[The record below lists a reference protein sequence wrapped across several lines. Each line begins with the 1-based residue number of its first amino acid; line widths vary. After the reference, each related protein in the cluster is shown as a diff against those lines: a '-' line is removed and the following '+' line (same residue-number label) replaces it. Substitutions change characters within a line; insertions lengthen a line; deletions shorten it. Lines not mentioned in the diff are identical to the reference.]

1 MVYKPPIRYCSRSAI
16 ASARGRRHKI
26 GDTTMP
32 RMLRVMSLVF
42 AVALVQV
49 CGAALAQPM
58 KQIKLTEKQVQSYI
72 AAQKELT
79 AIADKMEG
87 SAAEKPDAKLQGD
100 LETVA
105 KKYGFKD
112 FAEYDDVAANVSMVL
127 SGIDPQTKAFLQ
139 PPEAIKKEIEQVTAD
154 KTLSEKDKK
163 QVLEEL
169 NEALKSTAPIQHAS
183 NVELVKKYLDK
194 IEAALR

>member
-1 MVYKPPIRYCSRSAI
+1 
-16 ASARGRRHKI
+16 
-26 GDTTMP
+26 MP
-32 RMLRVMSLVF
+32 RMLRVMSLAI
-42 AVALVQV
+42 AVALAQV
-49 CGAALAQPM
+49 CGAALAQGPL

-87 SAAEKPDAKLQGD
+87 SAAEKPDGKLQAD

-112 FAEYDDVAANVSMVL
+112 FAEYDDVASNVSMVL
-127 SGIDPQTKAFLQ
+127 SGIDPQTKAFMQ

-154 KTLSEKDKK
+154 KTLSDKDKK

-169 NEALKSTAPIQHAS
+169 NEALSSTAPIQHAS
-183 NVELVKKYLDK
+183 NIDLVKKYLDK

>member
-1 MVYKPPIRYCSRSAI
+1 
-16 ASARGRRHKI
+16 
-26 GDTTMP
+26 MP
-32 RMLRVMSLVF
+32 GMLRVMSLVI
-42 AVALVQV
+42 AVALAQV

-87 SAAEKPDAKLQGD
+87 SAAEKPDAKMQAD

-112 FAEYDDVAANVSMVL
+112 FAEYDDVGGQRLHGAERHRPADQGLPAA
-127 SGIDPQTKAFLQ
+127 SGRRSRRRSSRS
-139 PPEAIKKEIEQVTAD
+139 PPTRR
-154 KTLSEKDKK
+154 LSEKDKK

-169 NEALKSTAPIQHAS
+169 AEALRSTAPIQHAS

-194 IEAALR
+194 IEARRCR

>member
-1 MVYKPPIRYCSRSAI
+1 ME
-16 ASARGRRHKI
+16 
-26 GDTTMP
+26 TTMP
-32 RMLRVMSLVF
+32 RMLRVMSLAI
-42 AVALVQV
+42 AVALAQICTV
-49 CGAALAQPM
+49 ALAQGTI
-58 KQIKLTEKQVQSYI
+58 KQIKLTEKQVQSYV

-79 AIADKMEG
+79 AITDKMEG
-87 SAAEKPDAKLQGD
+87 SAADKPDAKMQAE
-100 LETVA
+100 LEGVA

-139 PPEAIKKEIEQVTAD
+139 PPDAIKKEIEQVTAD
-154 KTLSEKDKK
+154 KTLSDKDKK

-169 NEALKSTAPIQHAS
+169 NEALRSTAPIQYAS

>member
-1 MVYKPPIRYCSRSAI
+1 
-16 ASARGRRHKI
+16 
-26 GDTTMP
+26 
-32 RMLRVMSLVF
+32 MLRVMSLVI
-42 AVALVQV
+42 AVALAQI
-49 CGAALAQPM
+49 CGAALAQGL

-79 AIADKMEG
+79 AITDKMEG
-87 SAAEKPDAKLQGD
+87 AAAEKPDAKIQAE
-100 LETVA
+100 LEAVA

-112 FAEYDDVAANVSMVL
+112 FAEYDDVAANVAMVL
-127 SGIDPQTKAFLQ
+127 SGIDPQTKVFLQ
-139 PPEAIKKEIEQVTAD
+139 PPDAIKKEIEQVTAD
-154 KTLSEKDKK
+154 KTLSDKDRK
-163 QVLEEL
+163 QVIEEL